1 MIFDGLVHG
10 SSEGDSTAGAH
21 KLQGE
26 RAEHGTVDADDTAK
40 FTVKFVRGGWV

>member
-1 MIFDGLVHG
+1 MIFDGLVPG

-26 RAEHGTVDADDTAK
+26 KAEHGTVDADDTAK